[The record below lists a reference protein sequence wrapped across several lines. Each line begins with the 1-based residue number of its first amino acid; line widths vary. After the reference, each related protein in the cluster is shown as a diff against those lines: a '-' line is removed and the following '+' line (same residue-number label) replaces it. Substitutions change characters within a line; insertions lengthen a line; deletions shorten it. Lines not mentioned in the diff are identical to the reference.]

1 MNAIIIAAGSG
12 KRISNDVRHT
22 PKSLLKVNNK
32 TLLDHQIEALTKV
45 GIENIT
51 LIVGPY
57 SEKFD
62 SKNVEYVHDTN
73 HEKHDILGS
82 LMEAKDF
89 LKNDVL
95 VLYSD
100 VIFEPQIIKQL
111 LDSTA
116 NISIA
121 VDSNWEIK
129 YEGRTN
135 HPKNE
140 AENVEINNDGKI
152 IKIKKNIQ
160 SKNNDVSEFLGIAKF
175 SSLGI
180 DIFVSKYQELLKNH
194 TGNFHEAPSISKA
207 YLTDMFQELIDSKNT
222 IEPVFISGKWCEI
235 DTKQDLET
243 ITLVFSYILDNF
255 TILPILTILTTV
267 TITRIVLTATI
278 ICTKI
283 PQIIILLIL
292 VE

>member
-116 NISIA
+116 NI
-121 VDSNWEIK
+121 
-129 YEGRTN
+129 
-135 HPKNE
+135 
-140 AENVEINNDGKI
+140 
-152 IKIKKNIQ
+152 
-160 SKNNDVSEFLGIAKF
+160 L
-175 SSLGI
+175 SLI
-180 DIFVSKYQELLKNH
+180 HI
-194 TGNFHEAPSISKA
+194 
-207 YLTDMFQELIDSKNT
+207 
-222 IEPVFISGKWCEI
+222 
-235 DTKQDLET
+235 
-243 ITLVFSYILDNF
+243 
-255 TILPILTILTTV
+255 
-267 TITRIVLTATI
+267 
-278 ICTKI
+278 
-283 PQIIILLIL
+283 
-292 VE
+292 

>member
-32 TLLDHQIEALTKV
+32 TILDHQIETLNKV
-45 GIENIT
+45 GIKNIT
-51 LIVGPY
+51 LVVGPY

-62 SKNVEYVHDTN
+62 SKNVKYVHDLQ

-89 LKNDVL
+89 LTNDVL

-100 VIFEPQIIKQL
+100 IIFESQIITQL
-111 LDSTA
+111 LDSAA

-121 VDSNWEIK
+121 VDRDWKIN
-129 YEGRTN
+129 YEGRTY

-140 AENVEINNDGKI
+140 AENVEINDDGKI

-160 SKNNDVSEFLGIAKF
+160 SKNNDVSEFLGIIKF
-175 SSLGI
+175 SSMGI
-180 DIFVSKYQELLKNH
+180 DIFVSKYQELIKNH
-194 TGNFHEAPSISKA
+194 VGNFHEAPSISKA
-207 YLTDMFQELIDSKNT
+207 YLTDMLQELIDSKNA

-235 DTKQDLET
+235 DTKQDLENAEN
-243 ITLVFSYILDNF
+243 IF
-255 TILPILTILTTV
+255 
-267 TITRIVLTATI
+267 
-278 ICTKI
+278 
-283 PQIIILLIL
+283 
-292 VE
+292 

>member
-1 MNAIIIAAGSG
+1 M
-12 KRISNDVRHT
+12 
-22 PKSLLKVNNK
+22 
-32 TLLDHQIEALTKV
+32 
-45 GIENIT
+45 
-51 LIVGPY
+51 IVGPY

-111 LDSTA
+111 LDSAA

-152 IKIKKNIQ
+152 IKIKKRLNEIY
-160 SKNNDVSEFLGIAKF
+160 SKHSGKDLKDIEKIMERDKYFSPEESIKF
-175 SSLGI
+175 G
-180 DIFVSKYQELLKNH
+180 
-194 TGNFHEAPSISKA
+194 
-207 YLTDMFQELIDSKNT
+207 LIDKV
-222 IEPVFISGKWCEI
+222 IESRK
-235 DTKQDLET
+235 
-243 ITLVFSYILDNF
+243 
-255 TILPILTILTTV
+255 
-267 TITRIVLTATI
+267 
-278 ICTKI
+278 
-283 PQIIILLIL
+283 
-292 VE
+292 

>member
-62 SKNVEYVHDTN
+62 SKNVVYVHDTN

-160 SKNNDVSEFLGIAKF
+160 SENNDISEFLGIAKF

-194 TGNFHEAPSISKA
+194 TGNFHEAPSISKV

-235 DTKQDLET
+235 DTKQDLENAET
-243 ITLVFSYILDNF
+243 IF
-255 TILPILTILTTV
+255 
-267 TITRIVLTATI
+267 
-278 ICTKI
+278 
-283 PQIIILLIL
+283 
-292 VE
+292 